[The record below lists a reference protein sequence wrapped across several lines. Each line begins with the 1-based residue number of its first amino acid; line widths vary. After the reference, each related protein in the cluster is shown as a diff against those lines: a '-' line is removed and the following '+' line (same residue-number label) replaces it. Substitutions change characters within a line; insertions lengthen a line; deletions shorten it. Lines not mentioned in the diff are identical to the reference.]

1 MLPMS
6 SSRLE
11 DFGLAGDEA
20 ASLGADAAVRIRTFR
35 LIIVLAQRLR
45 TLMDAQL
52 RPDGLTT
59 QQAALI
65 TIIDALRAPTLSQ
78 AAREL
83 GTTHQNTR
91 QIASALERKG
101 FLRVTEDEHDARIRR
116 LRTTSRSRDYW
127 RQRSMADQ
135 QQVVEWFSGLTEEES
150 KTLFDLLLRL
160 HEEVRRASG
169 LTPPTST

>member
-1 MLPMS
+1 MS

-11 DFGLAGDEA
+11 DFGLASDEA
-20 ASLGADAAVRIRTFR
+20 ARLGSDAAVRIRTFR
-35 LIIVLAQRLR
+35 LITVLAQRLR

-65 TIIDALRAPTLSQ
+65 TIIDTLGAPTLTQ

-101 FLRVTEDEHDARIRR
+101 FLHFTEDEHDARIRR
-116 LRTTSRSRDYW
+116 LRTTSKSHDYW

-135 QQVVEWFSGLTEEES
+135 QRVLDWFSGLTEEES
-150 KTLFDLLLRL
+150 RTLFDLLLRL
-160 HEEVRRASG
+160 HEGVRR
-169 LTPPTST
+169 TSSLNAATQ